1 MDMSRLLNAV
11 DPWIAA
17 ALFAL
22 SMLAGWA
29 VGWWRGR
36 SLRQEARES
45 PPHKLSDAILALL
58 GLLLGF
64 TFAMSLGKHDHRRE
78 MVVAD
83 SIAIGDF
90 YTCVSLLKEPVRG
103 KLQALVRKYLE
114 HRLPVGHFSMDEAAL
129 QRKLDEIQE
138 MHHQMQLRVGEAVDG
153 GTPVVV
159 PLVNTF
165 NALTSSHAARLAA
178 GRDRLPGVIV
188 LLLFLAAV
196 LSMAVVG
203 KQQGAAKAWRPGSS
217 MGFAVLVCMVV
228 WVTLDLDQPDHG
240 WIAVSQEPLQR
251 LLKGMEK

>member
-1 MDMSRLLNAV
+1 MDMSRLLTDL

-22 SMLAGWA
+22 AMLAGWA

-45 PPHKLSDAILALL
+45 PPHKFSDAILALL

-83 SIAIGDF
+83 SNAIGDF

-103 KLQALVRKYLE
+103 KLQALVRQYVE
-114 HRLPVGHFSMDEAAL
+114 HRLSVGQFFMDEAAL

-138 MHHQMQLRVGEAVDG
+138 MHH
-153 GTPVVV
+153 
-159 PLVNTF
+159 
-165 NALTSSHAARLAA
+165 
-178 GRDRLPGVIV
+178 
-188 LLLFLAAV
+188 
-196 LSMAVVG
+196 
-203 KQQGAAKAWRPGSS
+203 
-217 MGFAVLVCMVV
+217 
-228 WVTLDLDQPDHG
+228 
-240 WIAVSQEPLQR
+240 
-251 LLKGMEK
+251 